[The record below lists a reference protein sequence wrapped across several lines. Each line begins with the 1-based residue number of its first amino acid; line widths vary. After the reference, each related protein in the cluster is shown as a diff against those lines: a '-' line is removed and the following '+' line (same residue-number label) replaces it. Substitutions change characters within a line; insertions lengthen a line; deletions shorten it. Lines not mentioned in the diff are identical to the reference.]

1 MKKISM
7 KKYLFMAVFSMAMPI
22 GMMAQEP
29 EAATNGEEMTVS
41 LKDAISNALQYSKQL
56 QSSKM
61 DMDLYHQK
69 IRETRAS
76 MLPQLSASVA
86 YQTYFGKD
94 LDLMGMKRKMEDQV
108 SLGATASWTLAM
120 QAVTGVK
127 ISKIAQQIAEQQ
139 IAQTE
144 LDIKANVADTY
155 YGILVC
161 QRNIDILKA
170 NLVDLEDIK
179 KHTENMFAVGAC
191 EQTDVDQIV
200 ITVATLKN
208 AILSTERTC
217 ETTKRMLLLQMG
229 LPIDTKFSTTQKLD
243 DLIAESTVATM
254 DSSKFDI
261 TNNLNYK
268 LLELSNQVNEKTL
281 SLKRQAHLPAL
292 NLTYQY
298 SKMLKGGFM
307 NFDHVGVATVS
318 IPIFS
323 GLSRNAQVKQA
334 KIEIERG
341 KTNMA
346 LLQDNLNIS
355 DEQCRFELNSAIES
369 YLLQLENLE
378 VAKRVLENYKNKYN
392 NGVMSSLD
400 LTQANTNYLQAET
413 SFATA
418 CLDLLMAHTK
428 LSKLYNNF
436 EF

>member
-1 MKKISM
+1 
-7 KKYLFMAVFSMAMPI
+7 
-22 GMMAQEP
+22 
-29 EAATNGEEMTVS
+29 
-41 LKDAISNALQYSKQL
+41 
-56 QSSKM
+56 
-61 DMDLYHQK
+61 
-69 IRETRAS
+69 
-76 MLPQLSASVA
+76 
-86 YQTYFGKD
+86 
-94 LDLMGMKRKMEDQV
+94 
-108 SLGATASWTLAM
+108 
-120 QAVTGVK
+120 
-127 ISKIAQQIAEQQ
+127 
-139 IAQTE
+139 
-144 LDIKANVADTY
+144 
-155 YGILVC
+155 
-161 QRNIDILKA
+161 
-170 NLVDLEDIK
+170 
-179 KHTENMFAVGAC
+179 
-191 EQTDVDQIV
+191 
-200 ITVATLKN
+200 
-208 AILSTERTC
+208 
-217 ETTKRMLLLQMG
+217 
-229 LPIDTKFSTTQKLD
+229 
-243 DLIAESTVATM
+243 
-254 DSSKFDI
+254 
-261 TNNLNYK
+261 LNYK

-298 SKMLKGGFM
+298 SNMLKGGFM
-307 NFDHVGVATVS
+307 NFDHIGVATVS